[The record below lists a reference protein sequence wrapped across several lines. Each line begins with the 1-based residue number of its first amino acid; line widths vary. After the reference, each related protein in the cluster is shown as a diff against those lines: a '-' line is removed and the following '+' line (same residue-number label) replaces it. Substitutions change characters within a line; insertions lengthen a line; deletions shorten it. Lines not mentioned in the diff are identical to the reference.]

1 MSEAFTGPRPAPSVR
16 RAFTLLAA
24 AELAGMAKNRRSLLW
39 TTAVPVAILVLDV
52 SQVSGR
58 APTQE
63 LWSFVAWAA
72 VMGAFVLGLLGYST
86 DLVGYRERGVFRRL
100 RTTPVPASLILVVR
114 GMAALVAI
122 LIEFLVV
129 VTVAMVAYHVHP
141 TVATVTGGLGA
152 VALGGLSAVALAQV
166 IVART
171 ARAQS
176 ATALARLV
184 LIVSFF
190 LNGTFI
196 RLQVWP
202 VFWQHVAEW
211 TPVRLADG
219 VLVPTLQ
226 GQSWGPTV
234 WHYAAGLTAWIVV
247 TGVVGVVAFRWEGGD
262 R

>member
-1 MSEAFTGPRPAPSVR
+1 MNDGSTDQRSAPSLG
-16 RAFTLLAA
+16 RAFTLLAT
-24 AELAGMAKNRRSLLW
+24 AELAAVVRNRRSLLW
-39 TTAVPVAILVLDV
+39 ITAVPLAILVLDV

-58 APTQE
+58 VPTQE
-63 LWSFVAWAA
+63 VWSFVAWAA

-100 RTTPVPASLILVVR
+100 RTTPVPAGLILLVR
-114 GMAALVAI
+114 GMAALLAI
-122 LIEFLVV
+122 LLEFLVV
-129 VTVAMVAYHVHP
+129 VTVAVLAYHVHP
-141 TVATVTGGLGA
+141 TAATVIGGLGA

-171 ARAQS
+171 GRAQS

-196 RLQVWP
+196 RVQVWP

-219 VLVPTLQ
+219 VLAPTLQ
-226 GQSWGPTV
+226 GQPWGPTI
-234 WHYAAGLTAWIVV
+234 WHYAGGLATWIVV